1 MVKSN
6 YPSYLSCVAG
16 ILSESASPLSVD
28 SLVARIEARR
38 PIGKGVRSAIYQAIS
53 KLYQAVPVAPGC
65 YGWLSFLLRE
75 GWFRHPLNSIE
86 IRKGYLLLDEM
97 EHAVFFPEFFQSHE
111 ADTRTV
117 RIEMLGGKTV
127 NAQANIEQGT
137 WALRLGLPFVEW
149 IDELGGATHDDLLI
163 WVKDAAAGEY
173 GLRLQPREARQEDLI
188 AERNRQLVQAAEDIV
203 ATDRKTRNSVPV
215 WELAA
220 ALIGRGVYNHPIPPD
235 DMHFVLHEY
244 SRLRLYDDL
253 GYAFED
259 QFSARRQARNR
270 SNAEYT
276 SRSAGVD
283 VSELPPWAQ
292 SEMPWQSWNSDFEG
306 VWPDTYIDDLEIE
319 DEFDL
324 DSEKT
329 FWDLGDGRPAP
340 GSFED
345 DSDVASEYCE
355 GYQSY
360 LSEFYTMESEQ
371 APLSHMEF
379 HLLEAELE
387 MLVGLEQEFGYLMP
401 EQEQRK
407 DELAERLFIDLNYFY
422 DDDLDQSDFDD
433 PPYWDN

>member
-1 MVKSN
+1 MVKST
-6 YPSYLSCVAG
+6 YPSYQSCVEG
-16 ILSESASPLSVD
+16 ILSESATPLSVD

-53 KLYQAVPVAPGC
+53 KLFQAVPVAPGY
-65 YGWLSFLLRE
+65 YGWLSSLLKDA
-75 GWFRHPLNSIE
+75 WFRHPLNSIE
-86 IRKGYLLLDEM
+86 IRKGFLLLDEM

-117 RIEMLGGKTV
+117 RVELLGGRTLE
-127 NAQANIEQGT
+127 AQANVEQGT

-149 IDELGGATHDDLLI
+149 VDQLGGSTHDDLLI

-173 GLRLQPREARQEDLI
+173 GLRLQPRESRQDDVI
-188 AERNRQLVQAAEDIV
+188 AERNRQLVMAAEEIV
-203 ATDRKTRNSVPV
+203 SNDRKARTAVPV

-220 ALIGRGVYNHPIPPD
+220 ALIGRGAFHHPVPPD

-244 SRLRLYDDL
+244 SQLRLYDEL

-259 QFSARRQARNR
+259 PRSPIRQERNH
-270 SNAEYT
+270 SNAGHG
-276 SRSAGVD
+276 SIAGVEISD
-283 VSELPPWAQ
+283 LPPWGQ
-292 SEMPWQSWNSDFEG
+292 SEMPWQSWQHESDEVWEDPYLDIPDFEDEYDAEPTKPFWG
-306 VWPDTYIDDLEIE
+306 FGEDLSSPGP
-319 DEFDL
+319 FD
-324 DSEKT
+324 
-329 FWDLGDGRPAP
+329 
-340 GSFED
+340 ED
-345 DSDVASEYCE
+345 DDVASEYCE

-360 LSEFYTMESEQ
+360 LSEFEAMESEH

-407 DELAERLFIDLNYFY
+407 NELAERLFIDLNYFY